1 MFVLDFASPKPV
13 RPEGAAEGSSP
24 AAQALSSTKAGA
36 RRDAESFARSLEKA
50 QGRQRPIRGGELEAE
65 GRAEG
70 GKADGRAE
78 GGKAEGKA
86 ADGAKRRAGAAGELL
101 DGLRELLGNAGER
114 ELIQLLMK
122 ASPKELLRYAES
134 LGLDG
139 HDLSDSVRAL
149 KSMAASERGG
159 QNRNKLVRVL
169 EKLAELLGAGAASD
183 ASAVLGRKRVP
194 PPQET
199 EPDRSAGKQQ
209 IGEVRSADKKPRVVV
224 VDLRRDQP
232 ASRDSQDQP
241 GMNRSTAAVNAEKI
255 TEAPERDGSVLLRA
269 QAQGRAP
276 AAAPEAAGRSARP
289 AADFQSRFI
298 PEVVKQ
304 TGIILKSGGAGEIR
318 LVLKPENLGSV
329 RIRLALS
336 ESSLEGRIVVDNN
349 SVKELVESS
358 LDNLRNA
365 LRMEGYQTNLEVS
378 VGHRRSQ
385 SGQEQA
391 QAPPAGWL
399 SAGSEEFEKA
409 IPMFLDMKPDYELI
423 NLFA

>member
-13 RPEGAAEGSSP
+13 KPEGAAECSSP
-24 AAQALSSTKAGA
+24 AAQALSGRKAGA
-36 RRDAESFARSLEKA
+36 RTEAESFARSLEKA
-50 QGRQRPIRGGELEAE
+50 QGRQSAIRIGEL
-65 GRAEG
+65 
-70 GKADGRAE
+70 KADR
-78 GGKAEGKA
+78 KP
-86 ADGAKRRAGAAGELL
+86 ADAAKRRAGAAGDLP
-101 DGLRELLGNAGER
+101 DGLRELLGNMNGR

-122 ASPKELLRYAES
+122 ASPRELLRYAES
-134 LGLDG
+134 LGLDSR
-139 HDLSDSVRAL
+139 DLSDPVRAL
-149 KSMAASERGG
+149 RSMAASARGG
-159 QNRNKLVRVL
+159 QNRNKLARVL
-169 EKLAELLGAGAASD
+169 EKLAELLGARASNEAA
-183 ASAVLGRKRVP
+183 AAAGKKRILP
-194 PPQET
+194 PGET
-199 EPDRSAGKQQ
+199 EPDRSAGRRR
-209 IGEVRSADKKPRVVV
+209 IGEVRSADRKPRVVV
-224 VDLRRDQP
+224 VDLRKDQA

-241 GMNRSTAAVNAEKI
+241 GVNRSPAALSGEKI

-276 AAAPEAAGRSARP
+276 SAAPETAGRSTRP

-358 LDNLRNA
+358 LENLRSA

-378 VGHRRSQ
+378 VGHRRSP

-391 QAPPAGWL
+391 QAPPAGWPG
-399 SAGSEEFEKA
+399 AGGSEEFEKA